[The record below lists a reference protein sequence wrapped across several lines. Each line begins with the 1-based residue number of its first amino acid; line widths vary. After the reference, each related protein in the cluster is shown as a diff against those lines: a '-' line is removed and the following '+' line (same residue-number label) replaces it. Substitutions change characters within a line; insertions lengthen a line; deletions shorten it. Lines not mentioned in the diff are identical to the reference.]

1 MTKVNKSE
9 GKLPRLLE
17 GWKFMSIFWL
27 QLLFAIY
34 YLLLALN
41 FAAAMDD
48 GMVTFMLG
56 HHFEELQEGSQKI
69 RSSQAKKNL
78 FCRKLKSRPFLQLH
92 AC

>member
-56 HHFEELQEGSQKI
+56 HHFEELQGSQKI
-69 RSSQAKKNL
+69 RSSQAKKKL